1 MLYYIY
7 IYIEREREREIQL
20 EGIELWISLLKTS
33 QGVNQLNYKTLGYV
47 LFYIDYVV
55 NLHNIHVIHVL
66 NYTRN

>member
-1 MLYYIY
+1 MLYIY
-7 IYIEREREREIQL
+7 IYIYIIWEIQL

-33 QGVNQLNYKTLGYV
+33 RGVNQLNYKTLGYV